1 MAGAAGG
8 EQAGLLG
15 VVARLVDEPDLFGG
29 QAAGGE
35 QLAQLVVGVPPIR
48 VGCGEVAEDDLQRA
62 GDRRGVA
69 GRGAV
74 DLVAV
79 LAPEAG
85 DGVGG
90 VVELAGCRGLLPG
103 DEPGVERGFA
113 AVGGDLEHVVL
124 LRRDH
129 PAADG
134 VGAARERLHVGLEL
148 GAGVDQHRLRGAL
161 PVSALGEL
169 RGGEL
174 EVFGGLDVGEHVP
187 EPEHLGDVLE
197 AGEAGVH
204 PVVPAAG
211 RGDLDL
217 GHGLPERRRPGV
229 EVLDPCRLEEVGAQ
243 VAGHHVRLGD
253 AVRDRGRGGHRHDP
267 VAVAVAEPFELHVQ
281 IAGALGAVDR
291 GVADVGDGLEVL
303 VVVGL
308 VDDQVVDP
316 GLLELKPR
324 ITRRVQQRLEAFLLA
339 EDLLLQPF
347 DGQPAGAFGVLEHR
361 PQLRELA
368 ARVGDLRLGG
378 DGEARER

>member
-1 MAGAAGG
+1 MMWISGFWLPWRTPRPSRCSMSAGRHGQSRWWIAMHRSWMLVPTPIFSVEPTSTRDVAGAAGG

-15 VVARLVDEPDLFGG
+15 VVARLVDEPDLLGG
-29 QAAGGE
+29 EASGGE

-148 GAGVDQHRLRGAL
+148 GARVDQHRLRGAL

-174 EVFGGLDVGEHVP
+174 ELAFQAVTTSLALSGG
-187 EPEHLGDVLE
+187 
-197 AGEAGVH
+197 
-204 PVVPAAG
+204 G
-211 RGDLDL
+211 R
-217 GHGLPERRRPGV
+217 
-229 EVLDPCRLEEVGAQ
+229 
-243 VAGHHVRLGD
+243 
-253 AVRDRGRGGHRHDP
+253 
-267 VAVAVAEPFELHVQ
+267 
-281 IAGALGAVDR
+281 
-291 GVADVGDGLEVL
+291 
-303 VVVGL
+303 
-308 VDDQVVDP
+308 
-316 GLLELKPR
+316 
-324 ITRRVQQRLEAFLLA
+324 
-339 EDLLLQPF
+339 
-347 DGQPAGAFGVLEHR
+347 
-361 PQLRELA
+361 
-368 ARVGDLRLGG
+368 
-378 DGEARER
+378 